1 MEGVLIESAADDN
14 NTASSSNFIQQL
26 NSLHT
31 DATDQAKRTA
41 VIIAIENNNIN
52 AVRLLVENGCRLANS
67 TNVSDV
73 RLRDTIATDIYLSLI
88 HI

>member
-26 NSLHT
+26 DSLHT
-31 DATDQAKRTA
+31 DATDQAKKTA

-67 TNVSDV
+67 TNVNDV
-73 RLRDTIATDIYLSLI
+73 RLLDIDTYISYRYVPL
-88 HI
+88 